1 MEIDDILADVDQTFA
16 AQTRPAG
23 GLPDAASA
31 AADLQDL
38 TRRWVAERVAP
49 EVLPWPEDLME
60 RVMRRIRGQI
70 ELVEEQTGN
79 MDPKANFRLI
89 LYQTELERFKFLVR
103 SFLRARIAK
112 IDKHPHHTLLTPSTL
127 SRLSLPERQYLS
139 QHQTL
144 LSSHYAASFL
154 AQFPPQLQR
163 LDDKAGGI
171 SMVDA
176 PDADA
181 AVFCRVLRDCGVVAV
196 GAVED
201 EVRDVDLRRGDV
213 LVVRWS
219 VVAERVVRGD
229 VELI

>member
-112 IDKHPHHTLLTPSTL
+112 VQ
-127 SRLSLPERQYLS
+127 RQYLS

>member
-1 MEIDDILADVDQTFA
+1 
-16 AQTRPAG
+16 
-23 GLPDAASA
+23 
-31 AADLQDL
+31 
-38 TRRWVAERVAP
+38 
-49 EVLPWPEDLME
+49 ME
-60 RVMRRIRGQI
+60 RVMDRVRAQI

-112 IDKHPHHTLLTPSTL
+112 IDKYALHTLSTPAVL

-139 QHQTL
+139 QHQAL

-154 AQFPPQLQR
+154 AQFPEKLQR
-163 LDDKAGGI
+163 LDDNAGGV
-171 SMVDA
+171 SMIDA

-196 GAVED
+196 GGVD
-201 EVRDVDLRRGDV
+201 EETEVDMNRGDV

-219 VVAERVVRGD
+219 VVRERVLAGD

>member
-16 AQTRPAG
+16 AQTRAAAG
-23 GLPDAASA
+23 GLPDFASA

-49 EVLPWPEDLME
+49 EVLPWPEALME

-103 SFLRARIAK
+103 SFLRARMAK

-139 QHQTL
+139 QHQAL
-144 LSSHYAASFL
+144 LTSHYASSFL
-154 AQFPPQLQR
+154 SQFPPQLQR

-181 AVFCRVLRDCGVVAV
+181 AVFCRVLRDCGVVGV
-196 GAVED
+196 GGVD
-201 EVRDVDLRRGDV
+201 EEREVDLRRGDV